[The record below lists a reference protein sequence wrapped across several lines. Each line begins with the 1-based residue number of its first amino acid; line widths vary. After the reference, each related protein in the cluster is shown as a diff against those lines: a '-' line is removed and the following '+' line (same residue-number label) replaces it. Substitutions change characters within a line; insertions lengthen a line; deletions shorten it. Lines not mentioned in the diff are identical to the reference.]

1 MPAQLLTHVRI
12 QQIDVLQEGLVR
24 IDPIKSFDNAGLHP
38 AMLRNVQ
45 LCGYHVPTPIQRYCI
60 PAITQGYDVIAI
72 AQTGRSSCHLFPLEA
87 NAVKVLARPLRIL
100 SPSSTI

>member
-1 MPAQLLTHVRI
+1 MSLQLLTHARI

-24 IDPIKSFDNAGLHP
+24 IDPIKSFDTAGLHP

-72 AQTGRSSCHLFPLEA
+72 AQTGRNPFRFSPPQA
-87 NAVKVLARPLRIL
+87 NATKVLARLRLIL
-100 SPSSTI
+100 YPS